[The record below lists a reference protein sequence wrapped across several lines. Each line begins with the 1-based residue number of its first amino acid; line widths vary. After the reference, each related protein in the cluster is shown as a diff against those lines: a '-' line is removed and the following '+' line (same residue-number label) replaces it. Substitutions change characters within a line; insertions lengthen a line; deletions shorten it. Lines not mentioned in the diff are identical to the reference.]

1 MGIAVRNF
9 MVKLQFISGVMAV
22 LLVMSSAFLI
32 IVDGVAII
40 FTYVSLI
47 LAVCSVNKN
56 NIKLL
61 KIYGVIFVV
70 SHIILAWRVNS
81 DLHQSYSEHPPAA
94 MSSKQPEIM

>member
-1 MGIAVRNF
+1 MGMVIRHF
-9 MVKLQFISGVMAV
+9 MVKLQLISGVMAV

-47 LAVCSVNKN
+47 LAVCSMNKS
-56 NIKLL
+56 NIKVL
-61 KIYGVIFVV
+61 KIYGVIFLV

-81 DLHQSYSEHPPAA
+81 DLHQNHSEHLP
-94 MSSKQPEIM
+94 MSTSSQQSEVM